1 MQQYV
6 EIRQINTE
14 RWVGNSC
21 TLQRGYEYID
31 KLKLVH
37 YIEYQTDEFILIS
50 SRPYGGRA

>member
-6 EIRQINTE
+6 EIMQINTE

-21 TLQRGYEYID
+21 TLQRGYEYIE

-37 YIEYQTDEFILIS
+37 HIEYQIDEFISIS
-50 SRPYGGRA
+50 RRPCGGRA